1 MKKLLFSALLLSS
14 VATFAQ
20 EDETNGGV
28 AQDPTVVETPAEE
41 APAPRWTKGG
51 SASLLFSQAAFNHD
65 WTGGGSNNVAANLA
79 VSYAFN
85 YKKDKWAWDN
95 NIFIDYGLTKVD
107 GDEYTK
113 KTTDRFEVNSVL
125 GYQLNNPQWYYSFF
139 LNFKTQM
146 TDGYKYVDSQN
157 RTLINKLLSPG
168 YLQFGP
174 GMLWKK
180 SDNLKVNIA
189 PATSKITTAR
199 KEFTSPTGAHYT
211 HNFYG
216 VEDDKNIRYELGFYL
231 NGYAKVD
238 VWENVSIENI
248 LSLYSNYLDKPQN
261 VDLDYTANVV
271 MKVNKFLSANFTFQ
285 AIYDDDAARAFQIR
299 ELLGLGLSYKF

>member
-1 MKKLLFSALLLSS
+1 MKRLLFSTLLLSS
-14 VATFAQ
+14 VAVFAQ
-20 EDETNGGV
+20 EDQTNDGV
-28 AQDPTVVETPAEE
+28 AQDPTAAPTEE

-51 SASLLFSQAAFNHD
+51 NASLMFSQAAFNHD
-65 WTGGGSNNVAANLA
+65 WTGGGTNNVAASLA

-95 NIFIDYGLTKVD
+95 NVFVDYGITKLE
-107 GDEYTK
+107 GDDYSR

-146 TDGYKYVDSQN
+146 TDGYKYESTG
-157 RTLINKLLSPG
+157 RTLINQMLSPG

-180 SDNLKVNIA
+180 SDNLKVNLA
-189 PATSKITTAR
+189 PATSKITTAKSR
-199 KEFTSPTGAHYT
+199 WTETGP
-211 HNFYG
+211 FYG
-216 VEDDKNIRYELGFYL
+216 VEQGKNIRYELGFYL
-231 NGYAKVD
+231 NGYAKFTVMD
-238 VWENVSIENI
+238 NVSFENI

-261 VDLDYTANVV
+261 VDLDYTANIV
-271 MKVNKFLSANFTFQ
+271 MKVNKYLSANFTFQ
-285 AIYDDDAARAFQIR
+285 AIYDDDAAKAFQIR
-299 ELLGLGLSYKF
+299 EVLGLGVNYKF

>member
-1 MKKLLFSALLLSS
+1 MKRLLFSTLLLSS

-20 EDETNGGV
+20 EDQTNDGV
-28 AQDPTVVETPAEE
+28 AQDPTVAPTEE
-41 APAPRWTKGG
+41 VPAPRWTKSGN
-51 SASLLFSQAAFNHD
+51 ASLMFSQAAFNHD
-65 WTGGGSNNVAANLA
+65 WTGGGTNNVAASLA

-95 NIFIDYGLTKVD
+95 NVFVDYGITKLE
-107 GDEYTK
+107 GDDYSR

-146 TDGYKYVDSQN
+146 TDGYKYESTG
-157 RTLINKLLSPG
+157 RTLINQMLSPG

-180 SDNLKVNIA
+180 SDNLKVNLA
-189 PATSKITTAR
+189 PATSKITTAKSR
-199 KEFTSPTGAHYT
+199 WTETGP
-211 HNFYG
+211 FYG
-216 VEDDKNIRYELGFYL
+216 VEQGKNIRYELGFYL
-231 NGYAKVD
+231 NGYAKFTVMD
-238 VWENVSIENI
+238 NVSFENI

-261 VDLDYTANVV
+261 VDLDYTANIV
-271 MKVNKFLSANFTFQ
+271 MTINKYLSANFTFQ
-285 AIYDDDAARAFQIR
+285 AIYDDDAAKAFQIR
-299 ELLGLGLSYKF
+299 EVLGLGVNYKF

>member
-1 MKKLLFSALLLSS
+1 MKRLLFSTLLLSS
-14 VATFAQ
+14 VAVFAQ
-20 EDETNGGV
+20 EDQTNDGV
-28 AQDPTVVETPAEE
+28 AQDPTAAPTEE

-51 SASLLFSQAAFNHD
+51 NASLMFSQAAFNHD
-65 WTGGGSNNVAANLA
+65 WTGGGTNNVAASLA

-95 NIFIDYGLTKVD
+95 NVFVDYGITKLE
-107 GDEYTK
+107 GDDYSR

-146 TDGYKYVDSQN
+146 TDGYKYESTG
-157 RTLINKLLSPG
+157 RTLINQMLSPG

-180 SDNLKVNIA
+180 SDNLKVNLA
-189 PATSKITTAR
+189 PAKSRWT
-199 KEFTSPTGAHYT
+199 ETGP
-211 HNFYG
+211 FYG
-216 VEDDKNIRYELGFYL
+216 VEQGKNIRYELGFYL
-231 NGYAKVD
+231 NGYAKFTVMD
-238 VWENVSIENI
+238 NVSFENI

-261 VDLDYTANVV
+261 VDLDYTANIV
-271 MKVNKFLSANFTFQ
+271 MTINKYLSANFTFQ
-285 AIYDDDAARAFQIR
+285 AIYDDDAAKAFQIR
-299 ELLGLGLSYKF
+299 EVLGLGVNYKF

>member
-1 MKKLLFSALLLSS
+1 MKRLLFSTLLLSS
-14 VATFAQ
+14 VAVFAQ
-20 EDETNGGV
+20 EDQTNDGV
-28 AQDPTVVETPAEE
+28 AQDPTAAPTEE

-51 SASLLFSQAAFNHD
+51 NASLMFSQAAFNHD
-65 WTGGGSNNVAANLA
+65 WTGGGTNNVAASLA

-95 NIFIDYGLTKVD
+95 NVFVDYGITKLE
-107 GDEYTK
+107 GDDYSR

-146 TDGYKYVDSQN
+146 TDGYKYESTG
-157 RTLINKLLSPG
+157 RTLINQMLSPG

-180 SDNLKVNIA
+180 SDNLKVNLA
-189 PATSKITTAR
+189 PATSKITTAKSR
-199 KEFTSPTGAHYT
+199 WTETGP
-211 HNFYG
+211 FYG
-216 VEDDKNIRYELGFYL
+216 VEQGKNIRYELGFYL
-231 NGYAKVD
+231 NGYAKFSVMD
-238 VWENVSIENI
+238 NVSFENI

-261 VDLDYTANVV
+261 VDLDYTANIV
-271 MKVNKFLSANFTFQ
+271 MTINKYLSANFTFQ
-285 AIYDDDAARAFQIR
+285 AIYDDDAAKAFQIR
-299 ELLGLGLSYKF
+299 EVLGLGVNYKF

>member
-1 MKKLLFSALLLSS
+1 MKRLLFSTLLLSS
-14 VATFAQ
+14 VAVFAQ
-20 EDETNGGV
+20 EDQTNDGV
-28 AQDPTVVETPAEE
+28 AQDPTAAPTEE

-51 SASLLFSQAAFNHD
+51 NASLMFSQAAFNHD
-65 WTGGGSNNVAANLA
+65 WTGGGTNNVAASLA

-95 NIFIDYGLTKVD
+95 NVFVDYGITKLE
-107 GDEYTK
+107 GDDYSR

-146 TDGYKYVDSQN
+146 TDGYKYESTG
-157 RTLINKLLSPG
+157 RTLINQMLSPG

-180 SDNLKVNIA
+180 SDNLKVNLA
-189 PATSKITTAR
+189 PATSKITTAKSR
-199 KEFTSPTGAHYT
+199 WTETGP
-211 HNFYG
+211 FYG
-216 VEDDKNIRYELGFYL
+216 VEQGKNIRYELGFYL

>member
-1 MKKLLFSALLLSS
+1 MKRLLFSTLLLSS
-14 VATFAQ
+14 VAVFAQ
-20 EDETNGGV
+20 EDQTNDGV
-28 AQDPTVVETPAEE
+28 AQDPTVAPTEE

-51 SASLLFSQAAFNHD
+51 NASLMFSQAAFNHD
-65 WTGGGSNNVAANLA
+65 WTGGGTNNVAASLA

-95 NIFIDYGLTKVD
+95 NVFVDYGITKLE
-107 GDEYTK
+107 GDDYSR

-146 TDGYKYVDSQN
+146 TDGYKYESTG
-157 RTLINKLLSPG
+157 RTLINQMLSPG

-180 SDNLKVNIA
+180 SDNLKVNLA
-189 PATSKITTAR
+189 PATSKITTAKSR
-199 KEFTSPTGAHYT
+199 WTETGP
-211 HNFYG
+211 FYG
-216 VEDDKNIRYELGFYL
+216 VEQGKNIRYELGFYL
-231 NGYAKVD
+231 NGYAKFTVMD
-238 VWENVSIENI
+238 NVSFENI

-261 VDLDYTANVV
+261 VDLDYTANIV
-271 MKVNKFLSANFTFQ
+271 MTINKYLSANFTFQ
-285 AIYDDDAARAFQIR
+285 AIYDDDAAKAFQIR
-299 ELLGLGLSYKF
+299 EVLGLGVNYKF

>member
-1 MKKLLFSALLLSS
+1 MKRLLFSTLLLSS
-14 VATFAQ
+14 VAVFAQ
-20 EDETNGGV
+20 EDQTTDGV
-28 AQDPTVVETPAEE
+28 AQDPTAAPTEE

-51 SASLLFSQAAFNHD
+51 NASLMFSQAAFNHD
-65 WTGGGSNNVAANLA
+65 WTGGGTNNVAASLA

-95 NIFIDYGLTKVD
+95 NVFVDYGITKLE
-107 GDEYTK
+107 GDDYSR

-146 TDGYKYVDSQN
+146 TDGYKNESTG
-157 RTLINKLLSPG
+157 RTLINQMLSPG

-180 SDNLKVNIA
+180 SDNLKVNLA
-189 PATSKITTAR
+189 PATSKITTAKSR
-199 KEFTSPTGAHYT
+199 WTETGP
-211 HNFYG
+211 FYG
-216 VEDDKNIRYELGFYL
+216 VEQGKNIRYELGFYL
-231 NGYAKVD
+231 NGYAKFTVMD
-238 VWENVSIENI
+238 NVSFENI

-261 VDLDYTANVV
+261 VDLDYTANIV
-271 MKVNKFLSANFTFQ
+271 MTINKYLSANFTFQ
-285 AIYDDDAARAFQIR
+285 AIYDDDAAKAFQIR
-299 ELLGLGLSYKF
+299 EVLGLGVNYKF

>member
-28 AQDPTVVETPAEE
+28 AQDPTAVETPAEE
-41 APAPRWTKGG
+41 APAPRWTKAG

-157 RTLINKLLSPG
+157 RTLIN
-168 YLQFGP
+168 
-174 GMLWKK
+174 
-180 SDNLKVNIA
+180 NLKVNIA

-199 KEFTSPTGAHYT
+199 KQFTSPTGSHYT

>member
-1 MKKLLFSALLLSS
+1 MKKIMFSAIALLSF
-14 VATFAQ
+14 ATYAQ
-20 EDETNGGV
+20 EETTSTEAAV
-28 AQDPTVVETPAEE
+28 STSTDTPAEKT
-41 APAPRWTKGG
+41 WTRAGII
-51 SASLLFSQAAFNHD
+51 SLLFNQAAFNHD
-65 WTGGGSNNVAANLA
+65 WTGGGTNNYGGNLNL
-79 VSYAFN
+79 SYDAN
-85 YKKDKWAWDN
+85 YKKGLWTWDN
-95 NIFIDYGLTKVD
+95 KLLIDYGLTRVD
-107 GDEYTK
+107 GDAFSK
-113 KTTDRFEVNSVL
+113 KTNDRFAITSLL
-125 GYQLNNPQWYYSFF
+125 GAQTKEDSQWYYSFF
-139 LNFKTQM
+139 ANFQTQL
-146 TDGYKYVDSQN
+146 DKGYKYGTDAQGN
-157 RTLINKLLSPG
+157 QTRTEYTRFMAPG
-168 YLQFGP
+168 YFSFGP

-199 KEFTSPTGAHYT
+199 KQFTSPTGSHYT

-216 VEDDKNIRYELGFYL
+216 VEDGKNIRYELGFYL
-231 NGYAKVD
+231 NGYAKFD

-271 MKVNKFLSANFTFQ
+271 MKVNKYLSANFTFQ

>member
-1 MKKLLFSALLLSS
+1 MKRLLFSTLLLSS
-14 VATFAQ
+14 VAVFAQ
-20 EDETNGGV
+20 EDQTNDGV
-28 AQDPTVVETPAEE
+28 AQDPTAAPTEE

-51 SASLLFSQAAFNHD
+51 NASLMFSQAAFNHD
-65 WTGGGSNNVAANLA
+65 WTGGGTNNVAASLA

-95 NIFIDYGLTKVD
+95 NVFVDYGITKLE
-107 GDEYTK
+107 GDDYSR

-146 TDGYKYVDSQN
+146 TDGYKYESTG
-157 RTLINKLLSPG
+157 RTLINQMLSPG

-180 SDNLKVNIA
+180 SDNLKVNLA
-189 PATSKITTAR
+189 PATSTITTAKSR
-199 KEFTSPTGAHYT
+199 WTETGP
-211 HNFYG
+211 FYG
-216 VEDDKNIRYELGFYL
+216 VEQGKNIRYELGFYL
-231 NGYAKVD
+231 NGYAKFTVMD
-238 VWENVSIENI
+238 NVSFENI

-261 VDLDYTANVV
+261 VDLDYTANIV
-271 MKVNKFLSANFTFQ
+271 MTINKYLSANFTFQ
-285 AIYDDDAARAFQIR
+285 AIYDDDAAKAFQIR
-299 ELLGLGLSYKF
+299 EVLGLGVNYTF

>member
-1 MKKLLFSALLLSS
+1 MKRLLFSTLLLSS
-14 VATFAQ
+14 VAVFAQ
-20 EDETNGGV
+20 EDQTNDGV
-28 AQDPTVVETPAEE
+28 AQDPTAAPTEE

-51 SASLLFSQAAFNHD
+51 NASLMFSQAAFNHD
-65 WTGGGSNNVAANLA
+65 WTGGGTNNVAASLA

-95 NIFIDYGLTKVD
+95 NVFVDYGITKLE
-107 GDEYTK
+107 GDDYSR

-146 TDGYKYVDSQN
+146 TDGYKYEN
-157 RTLINKLLSPG
+157 TGRTLINQMLSPG

-180 SDNLKVNIA
+180 SDNLKVNLA
-189 PATSKITTAR
+189 PATSKITTAKSR
-199 KEFTSPTGAHYT
+199 WTETGP
-211 HNFYG
+211 FYG
-216 VEDDKNIRYELGFYL
+216 VEQGKNIRYELGFYL
-231 NGYAKVD
+231 NGYAKFTVMD
-238 VWENVSIENI
+238 NVSFENI

-261 VDLDYTANVV
+261 VDLDYTANIV
-271 MKVNKFLSANFTFQ
+271 MTINKYLSANFTFQ
-285 AIYDDDAARAFQIR
+285 AIYDDDAAKAFQIR
-299 ELLGLGLSYKF
+299 EVLGLGVNYKF

>member
-1 MKKLLFSALLLSS
+1 MKRLLFSTLLLSS
-14 VATFAQ
+14 VAVFAQ
-20 EDETNGGV
+20 EDQTNNGV
-28 AQDPTVVETPAEE
+28 AQDPTAAPTEE

-51 SASLLFSQAAFNHD
+51 NALLMFSQAAFNHD
-65 WTGGGSNNVAANLA
+65 WTGGGTNNVAASLA

-95 NIFIDYGLTKVD
+95 NVFVDYGITKLE
-107 GDEYTK
+107 GDDYSR

-146 TDGYKYVDSQN
+146 TDGYKYESTG
-157 RTLINKLLSPG
+157 RTLINQMLSPG

-180 SDNLKVNIA
+180 SDNLKVNLA
-189 PATSKITTAR
+189 PATSKITTAKSR
-199 KEFTSPTGAHYT
+199 WTETGP
-211 HNFYG
+211 FYG
-216 VEDDKNIRYELGFYL
+216 VEQGKNIRYELGFYL
-231 NGYAKVD
+231 NGYAKFTVMD
-238 VWENVSIENI
+238 NVSFENI

-261 VDLDYTANVV
+261 VDLDYTANIV
-271 MKVNKFLSANFTFQ
+271 MTINKYLSANFTFQ
-285 AIYDDDAARAFQIR
+285 AIYDDDAAKAFQIR
-299 ELLGLGLSYKF
+299 EVLGLGVNYKF

>member
-1 MKKLLFSALLLSS
+1 
-14 VATFAQ
+14 
-20 EDETNGGV
+20 
-28 AQDPTVVETPAEE
+28 
-41 APAPRWTKGG
+41 
-51 SASLLFSQAAFNHD
+51 
-65 WTGGGSNNVAANLA
+65 
-79 VSYAFN
+79 
-85 YKKDKWAWDN
+85 
-95 NIFIDYGLTKVD
+95 
-107 GDEYTK
+107 
-113 KTTDRFEVNSVL
+113 
-125 GYQLNNPQWYYSFF
+125 
-139 LNFKTQM
+139 
-146 TDGYKYVDSQN
+146 
-157 RTLINKLLSPG
+157 
-168 YLQFGP
+168 
-174 GMLWKK
+174 MLWKK

-199 KEFTSPTGAHYT
+199 KQFTSPTGSHYT

-216 VEDDKNIRYELGFYL
+216 VEDDKNIRYELRFYL

>member
-1 MKKLLFSALLLSS
+1 MKRLLFSTLLLSS
-14 VATFAQ
+14 VAVFAQ
-20 EDETNGGV
+20 EDQTNDGV
-28 AQDPTVVETPAEE
+28 AQDPTAAPTEE

-51 SASLLFSQAAFNHD
+51 NASLMFSQAAFNHD
-65 WTGGGSNNVAANLA
+65 WTGGGTNNVAASLA

-95 NIFIDYGLTKVD
+95 NVFVDYGITKLE
-107 GDEYTK
+107 GDDYSR

-146 TDGYKYVDSQN
+146 TDGYKYESTG
-157 RTLINKLLSPG
+157 RTLINQMLSPG

-180 SDNLKVNIA
+180 SDNLKVNLA
-189 PATSKITTAR
+189 PATSKITTAKSR
-199 KEFTSPTGAHYT
+199 WTETGP
-211 HNFYG
+211 FYG
-216 VEDDKNIRYELGFYL
+216 VEQGKNIRYELGFYL

-285 AIYDDDAARAFQIR
+285 AIYDDDATKAFQIR
-299 ELLGLGLSYKF
+299 EVLGLGVNYKF

>member
-1 MKKLLFSALLLSS
+1 MKRLLFSTLLLSS
-14 VATFAQ
+14 VAVFAQ
-20 EDETNGGV
+20 EDQTNDGV
-28 AQDPTVVETPAEE
+28 AQDPTAAPTEE

-51 SASLLFSQAAFNHD
+51 NASLMFSQAAFNHD
-65 WTGGGSNNVAANLA
+65 WTGGGTNNVAASLA

-95 NIFIDYGLTKVD
+95 NVFVDYGITKLE
-107 GDEYTK
+107 GDDYSR

-146 TDGYKYVDSQN
+146 TDGYKYESTG
-157 RTLINKLLSPG
+157 RTLINQMLSPG

-180 SDNLKVNIA
+180 SDNLKVNLA
-189 PATSKITTAR
+189 PATSKITTAKSR
-199 KEFTSPTGAHYT
+199 WTEIGP
-211 HNFYG
+211 FYG
-216 VEDDKNIRYELGFYL
+216 VEQGKNIRYELGFYL
-231 NGYAKVD
+231 NGYAKFTVMD
-238 VWENVSIENI
+238 NVSFENI

-261 VDLDYTANVV
+261 VDLDYTANIV
-271 MKVNKFLSANFTFQ
+271 MTINKYLSANFTFQ
-285 AIYDDDAARAFQIR
+285 AIYDDDAAKAFQIR
-299 ELLGLGLSYKF
+299 EVLGLGVNYKF

>member
-1 MKKLLFSALLLSS
+1 MKKIMFSAIALLSF
-14 VATFAQ
+14 ATYAQ
-20 EDETNGGV
+20 EETTSTEAAV
-28 AQDPTVVETPAEE
+28 STSTDTPAEKT
-41 APAPRWTKGG
+41 WTRAGII
-51 SASLLFSQAAFNHD
+51 SLLFNQAAFNHD
-65 WTGGGSNNVAANLA
+65 WTGGGTNNYGGNLNL
-79 VSYAFN
+79 SYDAN
-85 YKKDKWAWDN
+85 YKKGLWTWDN
-95 NIFIDYGLTKVD
+95 KLLIDYGLTRVD
-107 GDEYTK
+107 GDAFSK
-113 KTTDRFEVNSVL
+113 KTNDRFAITSLL
-125 GYQLNNPQWYYSFF
+125 GAQTKEDSQWYYSFF
-139 LNFKTQM
+139 ANFQTQL
-146 TDGYKYVDSQN
+146 DKGYKYGTDAQGN
-157 RTLINKLLSPG
+157 QTRTEYTRFMAPG
-168 YLQFGP
+168 YFSFGP

-199 KEFTSPTGAHYT
+199 KEFTSPTGSHYT

-216 VEDDKNIRYELGFYL
+216 VEDGKNIRYELGFYL
-231 NGYAKVD
+231 NGYAKFD

-271 MKVNKFLSANFTFQ
+271 MKVNKYLSANFTFQ